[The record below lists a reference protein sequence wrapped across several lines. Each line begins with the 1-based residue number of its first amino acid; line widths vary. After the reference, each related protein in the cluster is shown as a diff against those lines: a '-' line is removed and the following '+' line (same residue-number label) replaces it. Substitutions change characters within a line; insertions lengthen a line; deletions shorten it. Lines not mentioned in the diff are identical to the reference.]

1 MLKKILSFILCPL
14 VAAPIFAGTAFA
26 AESKNDKPSEIV
38 GEWMWASTIAD
49 LGENGAELIMQ
60 RCSETGITDVYLLV
74 KGTGGTL
81 GYLKTKY
88 TDNLSRKNRDVLQ
101 EAIDAAHKRGIRLHA
116 WICNMEDSTYKKAH
130 PEAGMWHYIRERDND
145 KINLYDE
152 GYRKY
157 MTTVA
162 AEVAAYDI
170 DGLHLDYI
178 RYNHLT
184 NGWSEKDIEAMKAM
198 GANIDRVKEL
208 IETTFGYHGKTASSN
223 YVFNA
228 YSSGDKDAAIIAKYR
243 RNNVKEYAKAVID
256 AAKKVNPNL
265 IISAA
270 MMPEGAYNESY
281 GDLHYGQSYDDAA
294 ELYDYVCPMAYSTN
308 YGQSDTWVINIAKKA
323 IGKGNKVVMGL
334 QVYDKATTTRLMT
347 EINHMRTLMKDTT
360 YGDGTLGVVFFRTGT
375 LDYAKV
381 TYDTESKI
389 IAVKLF
395 NESSTKSVT
404 FAQITLQSGLKVVGT
419 CVGDGF
425 KDSAKLTVP
434 TNRGSVKL
442 SGNDIMSADRGYIYI
457 KYEGELDPSKSVA
470 TVTFSRS
477 AAAIV
482 YTSYCA
488 KGDANTDMGTPG
500 NFIEIPETTKPK
512 ETTASPETTEAPE
525 VTEEITAP
533 MITEA
538 ETTAPAVQSKG
549 CGSVMGIG
557 AVISMLLCAAFIFRK
572 KHLGA

>member
-1 MLKKILSFILCPL
+1 
-14 VAAPIFAGTAFA
+14 
-26 AESKNDKPSEIV
+26 
-38 GEWMWASTIAD
+38 
-49 LGENGAELIMQ
+49 
-60 RCSETGITDVYLLV
+60 
-74 KGTGGTL
+74 
-81 GYLKTKY
+81 
-88 TDNLSRKNRDVLQ
+88 
-101 EAIDAAHKRGIRLHA
+101 
-116 WICNMEDSTYKKAH
+116 
-130 PEAGMWHYIRERDND
+130 
-145 KINLYDE
+145 
-152 GYRKY
+152 
-157 MTTVA
+157 
-162 AEVAAYDI
+162 
-170 DGLHLDYI
+170 
-178 RYNHLT
+178 
-184 NGWSEKDIEAMKAM
+184 
-198 GANIDRVKEL
+198 
-208 IETTFGYHGKTASSN
+208 
-223 YVFNA
+223 
-228 YSSGDKDAAIIAKYR
+228 
-243 RNNVKEYAKAVID
+243 
-256 AAKKVNPNL
+256 
-265 IISAA
+265 
-270 MMPEGAYNESY
+270 
-281 GDLHYGQSYDDAA
+281 
-294 ELYDYVCPMAYSTN
+294 
-308 YGQSDTWVINIAKKA
+308 
-323 IGKGNKVVMGL
+323 
-334 QVYDKATTTRLMT
+334 
-347 EINHMRTLMKDTT
+347 MKDTT

-512 ETTASPETTEAPE
+512 ETTASPETTEAP
-525 VTEEITAP
+525 TA
-533 MITEA
+533 TEA
-538 ETTAPAVQSKG
+538 PETTETRTTSSAEQSKG

-557 AVISMLLCAAFIFRK
+557 TVISMLLCAAFIFRK